1 MKEPINMS
9 GTLRD
14 AWSSVSREFDRI
26 WAALGVHTPAAT
38 PPVGMRLTRIDG
50 ISTIR
55 ASMLAKALAIT
66 FSETMFEDSKEW
78 SLIDELEQSK
88 DEFWRM
94 VGTALKDEFH
104 RSLVKTQ

>member
-9 GTLRD
+9 GGIAD
-14 AWSSVSREFDRI
+14 AMATISREFARV
-26 WAALGVHTPAAT
+26 WAALGVHSPAIPLT
-38 PPVGMRLTRIDG
+38 CGMKCSRIDG
-50 ISTIR
+50 VSTIR
-55 ASMLAKALAIT
+55 ASMLARAIAIT
-66 FSETMFEDSKEW
+66 FNETMFEDSKEW
-78 SLIDELEQSK
+78 TLIDQLEQSK